1 MAQKARNAVA
11 RDLHSRKYAIRIVA
25 KAKGKGSY
33 RRNEKHRLEARSGAS
48 SILGRRFRNEAKIRR
63 ESFDRPEPRTYSPSN
78 ANPTEV
84 SEMRVRPTRRSFLP
98 VERMLVAA
106 AFVFVVGAILQY
118 APLMQSAAALAVAAV
133 VFGGARGAV
142 SAMRGYLA
150 VAGSARARTSERP
163 AASGR

>member
-11 RDLHSRKYAIRIVA
+11 RDLHSRKYAIRIVT
-25 KAKGKGSY
+25 KAKGKGAY

-48 SILGRRFRNEAKIRR
+48 SILGGRFRNGAKIRR
-63 ESFDRPEPRTYSPSN
+63 ESFDWPGPRAYSPIN

-84 SEMRVRPTRRSFLP
+84 SEMWDRSSKRSFLP

-106 AFVFVVGAILQY
+106 AFVFVVGAIFQY

-142 SAMRGYLA
+142 SAMRGYRA
-150 VAGSARARTSERP
+150 VAGSARVRSSGRP